1 MSERSKAIVK
11 GRKSFV
17 LSLTGY
23 SQKESEIVKRDRHFI
38 HRRNKKG
45 LFALD
50 IRIEIGKGRSKILIP
65 KEYLEYS
72 SSSYSIIDVKT
83 GDIKIRIEET
93 VKIFTSSA
101 KHDQTS
107 LWGALALSL
116 DVNENLEKDPG
127 FFTKIGTV
135 KGYGTGALEGAQIDG
150 RDELWKKFD
159 FQEAPRG
166 YAVNYARVGSI
177 TGWPSEIKSWPPKQK
192 LNVR

>member
-1 MSERSKAIVK
+1 MTERSKTIVK

-45 LFALD
+45 LFVLD

-65 KEYLEYS
+65 KEYLEYK

-83 GDIKIRIEET
+83 GEIKIRIEET
-93 VKIFTSSA
+93 VKIFTSSTE
-101 KHDQTS
+101 HETS
-107 LWGALALSL
+107 PWGALALSL
-116 DVNENLEKDPG
+116 DVNENLEKDQG

-135 KGYGTGALEGAQIDG
+135 KGYGTGALEGAQING

-166 YAVNYARVGSI
+166 YAVNYARLGSI
-177 TGWPSEIKSWPPKQK
+177 TGWSSEIKSWPPKQK